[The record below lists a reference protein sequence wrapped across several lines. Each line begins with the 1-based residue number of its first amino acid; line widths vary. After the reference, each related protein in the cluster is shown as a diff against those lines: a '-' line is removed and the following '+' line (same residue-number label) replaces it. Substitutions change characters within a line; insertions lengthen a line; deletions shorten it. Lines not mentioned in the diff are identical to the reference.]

1 MRTRASAVLVIA
13 AMAFGPLLSGC
24 VSEST
29 ANSGGSINQTQD
41 ATASFQDQLNFSH
54 QKFTTEGGSEY
65 VVSGGDNYIL
75 TYQPTSDG
83 YSAALYNE
91 SFDDVIGI
99 DEPLMVTLILAKTML
114 DDPATNVVE
123 TADGLELRNDQYGA
137 IGLHFDNGLVTS
149 YQALEDTWHGTIAY
163 VVDQK
168 VVDMLA
174 AKVAQEQG

>member
-1 MRTRASAVLVIA
+1 MGAIAKTILAVIA
-13 AMAFGPLLSGC
+13 AFGCISVSGC
-24 VSEST
+24 TSSGSPT
-29 ANSGGSINQTQD
+29 ATNPDSQI
-41 ATASFQDQLNFSH
+41 ATTELSYHEQLDLSYE
-54 QKFTTEGGSEY
+54 KFTTGGGSEY

-137 IGLHFDNGLVTS
+137 IGLHFENGLVTS
-149 YQALEDTWHGTIAY
+149 YQALEDTWHGNIEY